1 VTVPI
6 TLQIIVWIGAA
17 CSTIGP
23 VLAQSEADFQRR
35 FCHGM
40 LQERTLPTGARP
52 DCLSGTHAIE
62 VEFTKKWAE
71 AIGQAL
77 HYAAETN
84 LKPGIILVCKKD
96 ESRCLR
102 HIFRAES
109 TLSHW
114 KLPITVWRCGAEMQ
128 TLDECLMTKPGEEK

>member
-1 VTVPI
+1 MKRSIKTI
-6 TLQIIVWIGAA
+6 LAA
-17 CSTIGP
+17 LCVSLS
-23 VLAQSEADFQRR
+23 LAAPALAIKESEFQKR
-35 FCHGM
+35 FCAGM
-40 LQERTLPTGARP
+40 LQEQILKSGARL

-62 VEFTKKWAE
+62 VEFSKKWAE

-77 HYAAETN
+77 HYAAETD

-96 ESRCLR
+96 ESICLK

-128 TLDECLMTKPGEEK
+128 TLDECLITNPGATP